1 MSVKDLFRT
10 ISKCGHGL
18 YSRLDSDAHVIF
30 CVTLP
35 IPFAAGIVH
44 SAGLISLAI
53 VRHCESE
60 FIRKSPLT
68 EVCDERSS
76 SASLYLQG
84 SVRFPFMP
92 TSSSDSEGTSQQTPR
107 RRSTPRSTAS
117 RPATRSRRK
126 AADEDADV
134 EMPAP
139 VADDDFGSGV
149 SEEKAARETKP
160 ARRSRSTSDVEST
173 PAGSEVPPRRERKPR
188 REPPEGIVSV
198 GAETQDAAKP
208 LDRLPRGERTPNRL
222 ERQIADVES
231 QTGMR
236 YFSTDELDFGDDE
249 HESPP
254 SRSRPRYS
262 ADEPE
267 SRDSRHDRDDFDR
280 GPATEDNGFDGDSGD
295 GPRHRESVGDAE
307 GVDRRPKRRRRRRRR
322 PEGTGFSEAGDANQ
336 GGDSYRSGDENRNLE
351 SHRGLDDNRNDD
363 RHPGAEDNR
372 DAEDIRG
379 GGDNHRV
386 RDENRGS
393 EANRNEARNDAHGRG
408 RDSGR
413 NDSGR
418 NDSGRNDGGRNDR
431 GRGDSGRPQGS
442 NRHESGRQDGG
453 RGRRP
458 GGSGGGSGSG
468 NRGRRNEGSQPRG
481 GTSSRDSGGRGSRDR
496 GMPRRNSRQVQASV
510 EVVEGTYEGVL
521 ELHSR
526 GYGFMRDPKKNYAA
540 EDSNPF
546 VSSSLVEKYKLRE
559 GVLIRGDVG
568 NGTRNQ
574 GPRLREV
581 ELIDG
586 YTPEAYADIRI
597 FDTLTAIN
605 PFEQIRL
612 EVGPKPLTMRVMD
625 LLCPIGKGQRALLV
639 APPRTGKT
647 MLLQDI
653 ANSVSINHP
662 EIYLMVLLIDERPE
676 EVTEMRRMVKGEVIS
691 SSLDSDVESHVR
703 ISQLI
708 IERAKRLAEEGKD
721 VFILLD
727 SITRMA
733 RAFNK
738 WSNTGRT
745 ATGGLDIRA
754 LDIPKKLFGQARR
767 FDEGGSLTVCGTA
780 LIDTGSRMDEAIFQE
795 FKGTGNMEMVL
806 SRDLADRRIWPS
818 IDISKSG
825 TRREEKILEP
835 ELLEGITML
844 RRSLVSMS
852 PVEAMEQLTKT
863 MDKFPTNAE
872 FLKRIKAVL

>member
-1 MSVKDLFRT
+1 MFVPVL
-10 ISKCGHGL
+10 
-18 YSRLDSDAHVIF
+18 V
-30 CVTLP
+30 P
-35 IPFAAGIVH
+35 
-44 SAGLISLAI
+44 
-53 VRHCESE
+53 
-60 FIRKSPLT
+60 
-68 EVCDERSS
+68 
-76 SASLYLQG
+76 LQG
-84 SVRFPFMP
+84 PVRFSFMP
-92 TSSSDSEGTSQQTPR
+92 TSSSDSEGTSQRTPR
-107 RRSTPRSTAS
+107 RRSAS
-117 RPATRSRRK
+117 RSSTTRPATTRSRRK
-126 AADEDADV
+126 ATDEVV
-134 EMPAP
+134 ESP
-139 VADDDFGSGV
+139 VSDDDFGSGV
-149 SEEKAARETKP
+149 AEEKAARDAKP
-160 ARRSRSTSDVEST
+160 ARRSRVTKDEEST
-173 PAGSEVPPRRERKPR
+173 PATSETQEESRPERRPR
-188 REPPEGIVSV
+188 REPRVKPQSD
-198 GAETQDAAKP
+198 DAATQESGSL
-208 LDRLPRGERTPNRL
+208 LDRSSRSERTSNRL

-236 YFSTDELDFGDDE
+236 YFSTDELDFGDEDDDA
-249 HESPP
+249 PRP
-254 SRSRPRYS
+254 RGRSRY
-262 ADEPE
+262 ATDDDE
-267 SRDSRHDRDDFDR
+267 SRGFQNHGTDNDLRDDRDDSDR
-280 GPATEDNGFDGDSGD
+280 VTGSNDDQFRSDTDDAVG
-295 GPRHRESVGDAE
+295 HRESGGEGEGD
-307 GVDRRPKRRRRRRRR
+307 DRRPRRRRRRRR
-322 PEGTGFSEAGDANQ
+322 RGPDGPGAAEG
-336 GGDSYRSGDENRNLE
+336 GGDSRIN
-351 SHRGLDDNRNDD
+351 DNRG
-363 RHPGAEDNR
+363 PDNR
-372 DAEDIRG
+372 GPDNRG
-379 GGDNHRV
+379 PDNRGPDN
-386 RDENRGS
+386 RGTDNRGS
-393 EANRNEARNDAHGRG
+393 DNRGGPGRH
-408 RDSGR
+408 DS
-413 NDSGR
+413 
-418 NDSGRNDGGRNDR
+418 RNDGRDR
-431 GRGDSGRPQGS
+431 GRSQSGT
-442 NRHESGRQDGG
+442 RHEGG

-458 GGSGGGSGSG
+458 SSSG
-468 NRGRRNEGSQPRG
+468 NRGRRNDVGQPRG
-481 GTSSRDSGGRGSRDR
+481 GGSSGRGRGQGSDR
-496 GMPRRNSRQVQASV
+496 GMPRRNSRQVQASS
-510 EVVEGTYEGVL
+510 EVIEGTFEGVL
-521 ELHSR
+521 ELHNR
-526 GYGFMRDPKKNYAA
+526 GYGFLREPKKNYIA

-546 VSSSLVEKYKLRE
+546 VSSSLIEKYGLRE
-559 GVLIRGDVG
+559 GVLIRGEVG
-568 NGTRNQ
+568 MGTRNQ
-574 GPRLREV
+574 GPRLSEV

-586 YTPEAYADIRI
+586 FTPEQYAEVKV

-612 EVGPKPLTMRVMD
+612 EIGPKPLTMRVMD

-653 ANSVSINHP
+653 ANSVSQNHP

-676 EVTEMRRMVKGEVIS
+676 EVTEMRRMVQGEVIS

-825 TRREEKILEP
+825 TRREEKILDP
-835 ELLEGITML
+835 NLLEGITML

-872 FLKRIKAVL
+872 FLTRIRAVL